1 MARAYS
7 VDLRERLLQARDAGL
22 APVEI
27 ERTLGISRRT
37 QRRWVQQRAT
47 TGTLVPGHS
56 SGRRPKIAPAALP
69 ALQAQ
74 VLATP
79 DATLAAHCAQWA
91 ISTGVTLS
99 TATMSRYLRRLRLP
113 LKKRA

>member
-7 VDLRERLLQARDAGL
+7 LDLRARLLQARDAGL
-22 APVEI
+22 SPVGI
-27 ERTLGISRRT
+27 ARLLGISRRP

-47 TGTLVPGHS
+47 TGDLAPRHSPG
-56 SGRRPKIAPAALP
+56 RPPKIAPTALP

-74 VLATP
+74 VLAHP
-79 DATLAAHCAQWA
+79 DATLAEHCARWA
-91 ISTGVTLS
+91 ATTGVHLATV
-99 TATMSRYLRRLRLP
+99 TMSRYLRRLRLP